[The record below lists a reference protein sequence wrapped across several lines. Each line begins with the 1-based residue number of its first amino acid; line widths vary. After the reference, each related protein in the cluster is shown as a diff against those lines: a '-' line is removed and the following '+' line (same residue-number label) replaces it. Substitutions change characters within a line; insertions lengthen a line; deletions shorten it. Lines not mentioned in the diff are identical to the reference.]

1 VIGASPASS
10 AAVAAA
16 AAAAAAAGGGG
27 GGGGG
32 SQAGSQYLIVDEATA
47 QASAGST
54 AGSMKPGTSRVHC
67 KTVTKIFYSLL
78 HPFSGL
84 VSRTAWVSRYQKGK
98 TSLDLDE
105 ARDYG
110 VLGCSGISWIICK
123 QSAPCSRQITTPTP
137 RHSIFTGQMLFLAP
151 NQQCQSTEVMAKIF

>member
-16 AAAAAAAGGGG
+16 AAAAAGG

-32 SQAGSQYLIVDEATA
+32 SQAGSPYLIVDEATA

-54 AGSMKPGTSRVHC
+54 AGSIKPGTSRVHC

-78 HPFSGL
+78 HYYTRLAASFPGQPGSAGTRK
-84 VSRTAWVSRYQKGK
+84 VKPV
-98 TSLDLDE
+98 
-105 ARDYG
+105 
-110 VLGCSGISWIICK
+110 WI
-123 QSAPCSRQITTPTP
+123 
-137 RHSIFTGQMLFLAP
+137 
-151 NQQCQSTEVMAKIF
+151 

>member
-1 VIGASPASS
+1 MIGASPASS

-16 AAAAAAAGGGG
+16 AAAAAAAARGG

-54 AGSMKPGTSRVHC
+54 AGSIKPGTSRVHC

-78 HPFSGL
+78 HYYTRLAASFPG
-84 VSRTAWVSRYQKGK
+84 QPG
-98 TSLDLDE
+98 
-105 ARDYG
+105 
-110 VLGCSGISWIICK
+110 
-123 QSAPCSRQITTPTP
+123 SAGT
-137 RHSIFTGQMLFLAP
+137 
-151 NQQCQSTEVMAKIF
+151 